1 MKIVYLLSLEYLME
15 IFNGVSFMVMET
27 ANLWGVLKQFS
38 ASVSDCHCALQ
49 NFSILESFN
58 SCNFLF

>member
-1 MKIVYLLSLEYLME
+1 ME
-15 IFNGVSFMVMET
+15 IFNGVSFMLMET
-27 ANLWGVLKQFS
+27 ANLWGALKQFS